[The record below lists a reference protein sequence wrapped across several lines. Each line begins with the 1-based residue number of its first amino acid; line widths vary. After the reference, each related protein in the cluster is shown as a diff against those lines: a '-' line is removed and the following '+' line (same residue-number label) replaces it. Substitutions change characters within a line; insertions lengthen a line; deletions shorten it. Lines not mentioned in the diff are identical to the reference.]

1 MFNKAKEVYDSRIVE
16 VTKWDDFVP
25 ALDNKNNVVIPWYD
39 REVYED
45 DIKERSGR
53 A

>member
-1 MFNKAKEVYDSRIVE
+1 MFKRAKETYDSRIV
-16 VTKWDDFVP
+16 TLTHWDDLAP
-25 ALDNKNNVVIPWYD
+25 ALDNKCMVAIPWCD
-39 REVYED
+39 VATCED